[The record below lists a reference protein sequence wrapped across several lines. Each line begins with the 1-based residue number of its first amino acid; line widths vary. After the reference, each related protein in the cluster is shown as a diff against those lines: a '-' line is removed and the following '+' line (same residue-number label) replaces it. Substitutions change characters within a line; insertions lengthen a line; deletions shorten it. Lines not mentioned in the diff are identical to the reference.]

1 MGFWGLCELGLL
13 YGGSRPELHLPA
25 VPTGHG
31 TPMVRSEQGYKWLL
45 EGFPR
50 GGSHHSFEILASEDL
65 EGMEAFVSL
74 NACSEDRLTEGEA
87 GSFLLYGKTL
97 HTLIFDHKIERGHA
111 LRHAQDLVWTLWWP
125 RLSLWRTFC
134 LDGLRGSWDLVSGI
148 PRLASGSRLPNTWMN
163 LAVLAPLAWMWTFR
177 LLEAS
182 VFETCSRRLSLWGQH
197 ALFRVVHT
205 VCHTVLLDIV
215 TLLGI
220 CYMGVLWKTQC
231 FVCGRLSLRT
241 MWRLA
246 KCWITTIS
254 LLP

>member
-1 MGFWGLCELGLL
+1 MVKC
-13 YGGSRPELHLPA
+13 RPELHLPA

-50 GGSHHSFEILASEDL
+50 GGRDFGFRRFGGHGGICQPQCLFGGPADWGGGWFLSALWENSSH
-65 EGMEAFVSL
+65 
-74 NACSEDRLTEGEA
+74 
-87 GSFLLYGKTL
+87 
-97 HTLIFDHKIERGHA
+97 FDFWSQDWTTRGHA

-163 LAVLAPLAWMWTFR
+163 LAVLAPLAWMWTFH

-197 ALFRVVHT
+197 ALLRVVHT